1 MTCHFNFLLFIG
13 MIELLLWDNQC
24 YQPSLNWPS
33 LIFKVQKNNN
43 KTNYSQHLLLIETFF
58 SKRGKNLATQKRKKS
73 IRQKVKR
80 NLHGWMKRRK
90 SKWYVLLFPKIFL
103 PIDKIKSN
111 WFFSIEL
118 FEYNHLFLDITLPS
132 TVKSV
137 QQNRSTWT
145 SQNGSKSQPMKI
157 EYFTKRKL
165 STGYIEKV
173 GSWLVKD
180 IFFCYK
186 VAPRG
191 YHS

>member
-58 SKRGKNLATQKRKKS
+58 SKRGKNLATQKRKNS
-73 IRQKVKR
+73 IRQ
-80 NLHGWMKRRK
+80 
-90 SKWYVLLFPKIFL
+90 
-103 PIDKIKSN
+103 KSN